1 MDERELA
8 QLQLENRKL
17 ALEERKATLDFWKF
31 FWGSCFAAIAIAAIP
46 PLFQFAT
53 AYLENARSTAQ
64 LQLEQQNKE
73 AERLSKQQE
82 FRNSYIKEFLNTALT
97 QDVELRVRFAEYFA
111 NVSPEEYR
119 SGWIKYLDSVRGNRN
134 DLRDQIDAMETGLL
148 KLQDQSDGAD
158 ARRLQ
163 RRLQWAYGELGYV
176 APNRSVAVN
185 PRASATVPSR
195 NEMIVQNERLFQSM
209 VLDPEKKALLAG
221 YVRRIVQNKPRYEPV
236 EAASGVRWY
245 VVAMLHALESS
256 SRFDVHLHNGDSL
269 ASRTVRVPA
278 GRPTTGDPPFT
289 WEQSALD
296 ALSLY
301 IPANEKPALSS
312 IGGILYV
319 LERANGFGYRSRN
332 VASPYIWGCT
342 SNYTKGKFVRDGI
355 FDPEAVS
362 QGCGAAALL
371 KALIDENH
379 VDLKP
384 DEFGAVSFA
393 PAKN

>member
-1 MDERELA
+1 MDERERA
-8 QLQLENRKL
+8 QLELENRKL
-17 ALEERKATLDFWKF
+17 ALEERKASLDFWKF

-119 SGWIKYLDSVRGNRN
+119 SGWTQYLESVRGNR
-134 DLRDQIDAMETGLL
+134 DRLREQIDTMETGLL
-148 KLQDQSDGAD
+148 KLQEEADSLD

-176 APNRSVAVN
+176 APNRSVSVN
-185 PRASATVPSR
+185 PRGAASTMSR
-195 NEMIVQNERLFQSM
+195 AEILADNERLFQRAI
-209 VLDPEKKALLAG
+209 LDPEDRKRAVAIVRKIVENKA
-221 YVRRIVQNKPRYEPV
+221 RYEQV
-236 EAASGVRWY
+236 EAESGVKWY
-245 VVAMLHALESS
+245 VVGILHAMESS
-256 SRFDVHLHNGDSL
+256 LRFTTHLHNGDPL
-269 ASRTVRVPA
+269 TGRTVRVPS
-278 GRPTTGDPPFT
+278 GRPRSGQPPFT
-289 WEQSALD
+289 WEQSAID
-296 ALSLY
+296 ALSIY
-301 IPANEKPALSS
+301 VSAAEKASLAS
-312 IGGILYV
+312 IGSILYV
-319 LERANGFGYRSRN
+319 FERLNGLGYRSRN
-332 VASPYIWGCT
+332 VVSPYVWGCT
-342 SNYTKGKFVRDGI
+342 NIYTKGKFTADGT

-362 QGCGAAALL
+362 QMCGAAALL
-371 KALIDENH
+371 KILIEENH
-379 VDLKP
+379 VDLKSQDP
-384 DEFGAVSFA
+384 ATAGFA